1 MRTNVI
7 LDETLV
13 AQAKGLTGIKT
24 TRGVLDEALRVLIR
38 LQEQGQVRELRGR
51 LQWEGDLATLREGRE
66 HAYEITAE
74 GSDSHATG

>member
-13 AQAKGLTGIKT
+13 AQAKVLTGIKT

-38 LQEQGQVRELRGR
+38 LQEQGQIRELRGR
-51 LQWEGDLATLREGRE
+51 LQWEGDLATLREGHE
-66 HAYEITAE
+66 NAYEVTTE
-74 GSDSHATG
+74 RLTLHAAS

>member
-7 LDETLV
+7 LDEALV
-13 AQAKGLTGIKT
+13 TQAKVLTGIKT

-51 LQWEGDLATLREGRE
+51 LHWEGDLAVLREGRVN
-66 HAYEITAE
+66 AYEMTAE
-74 GSDSHATG
+74 RPDSHATG

>member
-7 LDETLV
+7 LN
-13 AQAKGLTGIKT
+13 
-24 TRGVLDEALRVLIR
+24 EALRVLIR

-74 GSDSHATG
+74 GSDAHAAG